1 MTSDFTAPSVYECA
15 TSPAK
20 AAERARII
28 AEWEAACPEIARDLP
43 EAWAL
48 DEKWEAARRAREAQT
63 RREAELP
70 GRLKRAGVPLRAL
83 EAWRTPGESLA
94 LGHVRAFLPM
104 DLTFCLLLGGPGAG
118 KTVAAVEAVAFALR
132 QDRTARFVRAA
143 EVARLSNWGDDAE
156 RLRDDLHFAGLL
168 VIDDLAAETIT
179 EQWLSVFHELI
190 DERYESRR
198 KTVITSNATRE
209 TLAKRYGARFADR
222 MRHDGKAFECGEK
235 SLRVRRTT

>member
-20 AAERARII
+20 AAERARVI
-28 AEWEAACPEIARDLP
+28 AAWEAAYPEIARDLP
-43 EAWAL
+43 AAWAL
-48 DEKWEAARRAREAQT
+48 DEEWQAGRRAREALA

-70 GRLKRAGVPLRAL
+70 GRLKRAGAPPRAL
-83 EAWRTPGESLA
+83 EAWRSPGESLA

-118 KTVAAVEAVAFALR
+118 KTVAAVEALAFALR
-132 QDRTARFVRAA
+132 EDRTARFVRAA
-143 EVARLSNWGDDAE
+143 EVARLSNWGEEAE
-156 RLRDDLHFAGLL
+156 LLRDELHHAGMLAL
-168 VIDDLAAETIT
+168 DDLGSETIT
-179 EQWLSVFHELI
+179 DQWLSVFHEMI

-222 MRHDGKAFECGEK
+222 MRHDGRVFECGDK
-235 SLRVRRTT
+235 SLRVRPTT